1 VLRETLFLEGKEELV
16 CFPYF
21 VPRELH
27 GHRVVALRPGEF
39 FQDTVEVLA
48 GNVHFPGPF
57 VLFPE
62 VPEEAVVDLG
72 SAKHSVFE
80 DGLSLWVGM
89 NLSFDGD
96 EGHSRFTSF
105 PWAFMLLYREGV
117 RVSPQ

>member
-1 VLRETLFLEGKEELV
+1 MLRETLFLEGKEELV

-62 VPEEAVVDLG
+62 VPEEAVVDRGKGRYRIWQRSLKLHPFPNCYLHCYP
-72 SAKHSVFE
+72 SLAPKRAFRLTFE
-80 DGLSLWVGM
+80 VLSKL
-89 NLSFDGD
+89 
-96 EGHSRFTSF
+96 
-105 PWAFMLLYREGV
+105 
-117 RVSPQ
+117 